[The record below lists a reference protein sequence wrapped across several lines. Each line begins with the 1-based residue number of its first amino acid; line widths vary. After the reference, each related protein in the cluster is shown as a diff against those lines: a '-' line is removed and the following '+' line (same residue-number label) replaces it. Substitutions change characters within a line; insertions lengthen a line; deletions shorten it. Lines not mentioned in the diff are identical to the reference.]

1 MSARPALHPALDADE
16 FLQYYY
22 LKEELVQFCREN
34 GLQTSG
40 GKQDV
45 TARIAH
51 FLRTGELL
59 PAMPATRKKAAA
71 PGDITPDTAIEP
83 HIVCTQAH
91 RAFFSAQI
99 GRGFSFS
106 VAFQKWLKENAGKTY
121 GDAVQ
126 AYAELR
132 AQAKGQQTTIS
143 RQFEYNTY
151 IRAFFADNPGKPLA
165 DAIRCWK
172 QKKALPGHNRY
183 ERDDLCALEN
193 G

>member
-1 MSARPALHPALDADE
+1 MQTRPALHPSMDADE

-22 LKEELVQFCREN
+22 LKEELVQFCRDN
-34 GLQTSG
+34 GLKTNG

-51 FLRTGELL
+51 FLRTGEQL
-59 PAMPATRKKAAA
+59 PPVPATRKKA
-71 PGDITPDTAIEP
+71 PTPDNVTPDTVIEP
-83 HIVCTQAH
+83 NIVCSQAH
-91 RAFFSAQI
+91 REFFAGQI

-106 VAFQKWLKENAGKTY
+106 VAFQKWLKDNAGKTY

-126 AYAELR
+126 AYKELR
-132 AQAKGQQTTIS
+132 VQAKGKQTTIS

-165 DAIRCWK
+165 NAISCWK
-172 QKKALPGHNRY
+172 HKKAQPGHNRY
-183 ERDDLCALEN
+183 EREDLCALDD
-193 G
+193 